1 MTVFQSVDSDAT
13 LPAVAAGNAGSYGA
27 EELLATIVFHPA
39 TARIGEHCALPLTD
53 RPFTLGRLEPIFAS
67 GSGAGGLS
75 LGDKYISRRALEFE
89 WQDSSLVVRRLPDSS
104 RCRLASQEV
113 DEPIRLEPAQLRAGV
128 PLLLA
133 HSVVLLLRVAPA
145 AGPEV
150 DSGPGCE
157 LLGSSRYMRELRR
170 QLGQVAASDLDLLV
184 CGETGTG
191 KELVARTVHR
201 ASRRSKGPLVA
212 VNMAAIPS
220 GLAAAALFGSRKGA
234 YTGAERAAPGY
245 FEQARGGTLFLDEV
259 GDAPA
264 EIQPQLLRALQ
275 QREIQQV
282 GGPVRP
288 VELRVISATDAAVDG
303 AECGFNSALRHRL
316 GACEIQLRPLRG
328 HPEDIGELT
337 WHFLQQAAREQGKEG
352 MLPNVQSCPQA
363 VAAWAELFYQFLVF
377 RWPGNVRQLVNF
389 ANQVIVASEDRP
401 VMPASVQRALRQTV
415 AEPDSAGDK
424 VAGMQAGATRSGV
437 TRSGATRSGVTRS
450 GVTRSGVTRSGATRS
465 IHDIAE
471 DEFDRVLEENLFE
484 FAPAARQM
492 RVSRQS
498 IYRRIDD
505 SPRHRRASQVPLPE
519 VQAALA
525 AAGGDVAAAALQL
538 RVSASG
544 LRARLRAAALEFS

>member
-1 MTVFQSVDSDAT
+1 MTVFPSVESDTT
-13 LPAVAAGNAGSYGA
+13 LPAVAASNAGNYGA
-27 EELLATIVFHPA
+27 EELLATIVFHPD
-39 TARIGEHCALPLTD
+39 TARIGEQGALPLAG
-53 RPFTLGRLEPIFAS
+53 RPFTLGRLEPVFSSA
-67 GSGAGGLS
+67 AGTRGLS
-75 LGDKYISRRALEFE
+75 LGDKYISRRALECE

-104 RCRLASQEV
+104 RCRLAAQEV
-113 DEPIRLEPAQLRAGV
+113 DEPIKLEPVQLRAGV

-133 HSVVLLLRVAPA
+133 HSVVLLLRMAPSA
-145 AGPEV
+145 RPEV
-150 DSGPGCE
+150 DSDPACE

-170 QLGQVAASDLDLLV
+170 QLRQVAASDLDLLI

-191 KELVARTVHR
+191 KELVANTVHR

-212 VNMAAIPS
+212 VNMAAIPG

-234 YTGAERAAPGY
+234 YTGAERAGLGY
-245 FEQARGGTLFLDEV
+245 FEQAQGGTLFLDEV
-259 GDAPA
+259 GDAPV

-303 AECGFNSALRHRL
+303 AGCGFSSALRHRL
-316 GACEIQLRPLRG
+316 AACEIQLRPLRG

-337 WHFLQQAAREQGKEG
+337 WHFLQQAAQEQGKEG
-352 MLPNVQSCPQA
+352 VLPNSQACPQTI
-363 VAAWAELFYQFLVF
+363 AAWAELFYQFLVF
-377 RWPGNVRQLVNF
+377 RWPGNVRQLLNF

-401 VMPASVQRALRQTV
+401 VLPASVLRALREPVPEPSPGRDDV
-415 AEPDSAGDK
+415 AA
-424 VAGMQAGATRSGV
+424 MQASE
-437 TRSGATRSGVTRS
+437 
-450 GVTRSGVTRSGATRS
+450 TRSGATRS
-465 IHDIAE
+465 IHDIAAE
-471 DEFDRVLEENLFE
+471 EFDRVLEENLFE

-498 IYRRIDD
+498 IYRRIDN

-519 VQAALA
+519 VRAALA
-525 AAGGDVAAAALQL
+525 AADGDVAAAALQL

-544 LRARLRAAALEFS
+544 LRARLRAARLEFS